1 MNLLDTM
8 GLGAVYL
15 RVWRARSP
23 ARKDILNGT
32 EKDEQQIQPAR
43 VLPDRSSLALHG
55 DVWRPLYSTRFHT
68 TMMIYKNFPF
78 SGRKSTMN

>member
-43 VLPDRSSLALHG
+43 VLPD
-55 DVWRPLYSTRFHT
+55 
-68 TMMIYKNFPF
+68 
-78 SGRKSTMN
+78 